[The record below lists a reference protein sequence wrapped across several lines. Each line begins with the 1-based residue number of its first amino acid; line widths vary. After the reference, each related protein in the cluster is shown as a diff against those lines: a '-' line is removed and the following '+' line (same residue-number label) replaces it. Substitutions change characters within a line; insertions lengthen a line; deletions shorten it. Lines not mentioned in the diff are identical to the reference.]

1 MRHIISILLLFPV
14 VAFAQGHPNMPPNR
28 QLDMEQMQRNT
39 QPMDMGKMQEAMACM
54 KDIDQSALKG
64 LEEEGEK
71 MNAEVEAMCRTG
83 NRDAA
88 QEKAMEYAK
97 EMMNRPELKKM
108 RECSK
113 MMAGMMP
120 KMPFENLEE
129 ESNNRHICDEF
140 NPVDGTGRFK

>member
-1 MRHIISILLLFPV
+1 
-14 VAFAQGHPNMPPNR
+14 
-28 QLDMEQMQRNT
+28 MEQMQRNT

>member
-1 MRHIISILLLFPV
+1 
-14 VAFAQGHPNMPPNR
+14 
-28 QLDMEQMQRNT
+28 MEQMQRNM
-39 QPMDMGKMQEAMACM
+39 QQMDMGKMQEAMACM

-64 LEEEGEK
+64 LDEEGKK
-71 MNAEVEAMCRTG
+71 MKAEVEAMCRSG

-88 QEKAMEYAK
+88 QDKAMEYGK
-97 EMMNRPELKKM
+97 EIMNRPEMKKM

-129 ESNNRHICDEF
+129 ESKNRHICDEF
-140 NPVDGTGRFK
+140 KPGD